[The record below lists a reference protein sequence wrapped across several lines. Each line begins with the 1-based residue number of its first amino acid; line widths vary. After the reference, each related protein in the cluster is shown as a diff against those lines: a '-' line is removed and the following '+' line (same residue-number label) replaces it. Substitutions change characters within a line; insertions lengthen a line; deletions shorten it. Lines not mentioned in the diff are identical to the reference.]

1 MIRITL
7 YIIITLTILSCTS
20 NQVEPIAD
28 ETRKVLMVGETKL
41 FYGITIPDSYQHE
54 KPVPLILAL
63 HYGGNFSDYYG
74 RSFARQLIEP
84 GLDQL
89 GAIIISPT
97 CPYLDWTTEI
107 SEKAVIELID
117 HIRSEY
123 SIDSRKILVT
133 GFSMGGGGTWFFAAK
148 YPELFSIAIP
158 IAGTVWRFTPEFL
171 KSIQA
176 SLYVIHSRDDE
187 TVSFTLVEDM
197 VNLLSYFGM
206 YIEFRVLEGMYH
218 YEVSNYAKFLQESV
232 PWIFSIWDSQ

>member
-1 MIRITL
+1 MKNTTIILLILFTL
-7 YIIITLTILSCTS
+7 ISCS
-20 NQVEPIAD
+20 VKEVEQISD
-28 ETRKVLMVGETKL
+28 ETRKVLMVGDTKL

-54 KPVPLILAL
+54 KPVPLVLAL
-63 HYGGNFSDYYG
+63 HYGGSFSDYYG

-107 SEKAVIELID
+107 SEKAVIGLID

-148 YPELFSIAIP
+148 HPELFSIAIP
-158 IAGTVWRFTPEFL
+158 IAGPVWGFTPEFL
-171 KSIQA
+171 KNIKA
-176 SLYVIHSRDDE
+176 PVYVIHSRDDE
-187 TVSFTLVEDM
+187 TVPFSETEKM
-197 VNLLSYFGM
+197 VNLLIYSGM

-218 YEVSNYAKFLQESV
+218 YEVGNYAKFLQESV